1 MAVEKSPVEWA
12 LTPLKKY
19 ATFSGRAPR
28 AEYWWF
34 YLFLIIAYVVA
45 MMIDGM
51 IGSSLL
57 GPYGILAGLIWLA
70 AIVPSLAAGV
80 RRLHDT
86 NRSGWWMLAPIL
98 PYIVAL
104 AMMGPV
110 LLNPESAAT
119 APTASLGIAGIL
131 MMVAGVLAIV
141 LFVFTVLPGTKGPN
155 NYGPDPYGADVE
167 QVFA

>member
-1 MAVEKSPVEWA
+1 MAIEKSPVEWA

-19 ATFSGRAPR
+19 AQFSGRAPR

-34 YLFLIIAYVVA
+34 YLLLIVAYIVA
-45 MMIDGM
+45 VTIDM
-51 IGSSLL
+51 TLGSSLL
-57 GPYGILAGLIWLA
+57 GPYGILTVVVWLG
-70 AIVPSLAAGV
+70 AIIPTLAVGV

-86 NRSGWWMLAPIL
+86 NRTGWWMLAPIV
-98 PYIVAL
+98 PYLIGAVL
-104 AMMGPV
+104 MGPA
-110 LLNPESAAT
+110 LLNPEAAA
-119 APTASLGIAGIL
+119 APTASMGVAGIFML
-131 MMVAGVLAIV
+131 IGGVMAIV